1 MMSKLQNWLTSSE
14 ARNSNQRAGSP
25 EFMQPGLTTL
35 WCPPPDMVVD
45 VVKKSGDCPVSVKN
59 SFELGAEN
67 FVLRGIDGKVIG
79 VGPMPGTTN
88 CNHENQTC
96 PTSPFYH
103 LDSFP
108 SLEALLQKD
117 ASKTMVFFR

>member
-1 MMSKLQNWLTSSE
+1 L
-14 ARNSNQRAGSP
+14 NQRAGSP

-35 WCPPPDMVVD
+35 WCPPPDMVGD
-45 VVKKSGDCPVSVKN
+45 EVKKSCECPVSVKN
-59 SFELGAEN
+59 SFELGAEK

-96 PTSPFYH
+96 PQSPFYF

-108 SLEALLQKD
+108 SLETLLRED
-117 ASKTMVFFR
+117 ASKTMVLFR